1 MKEYISEKDTCRS
14 PLRRS
19 LGRLFLREGRILLKN
34 PIYVFCMMVFP
45 VAVMFFFTSLLDDG
59 QPLDLP
65 IAMVDLDNTSTTRS
79 LTRTLDAFQNSRVV
93 AHYPTMSE
101 ARRAIQRNKIYGFL
115 YIPKGTTD
123 DLIASRQPKISFYYT
138 LTAITAGS
146 MVYKDLKTV
155 STLGSAALGKATL
168 QARGFTDQ
176 QIATLLQPIRVDL
189 HQLNNPQTNYNIYL
203 TTTMVPGL
211 MMLFIFLIT
220 AYSLGTEMKFGT
232 SKEWLAQA
240 DGNILVALIGKFLP
254 QTLIFLS
261 IIYFYEYYIFGVL
274 QFPHP
279 GGIGVLALLGL
290 LEVLASQGFGIFA
303 FGLMPSLRMSM
314 SICSLWAV
322 LSLSM
327 AGSAFP
333 IIGMD
338 EPLQAL
344 SWLFP
349 LRHYYM
355 IYQICVFNG
364 YPLLEAWFH
373 LAALVGFTLLPWLVM
388 KKIKNAMLNYVYI
401 P

>member
-1 MKEYISEKDTCRS
+1 MKEYISEKDTSRP

-65 IAMVDLDNTSTTRS
+65 IAVVDLDNTSTTRS

-240 DGNILVALIGKFLP
+240 DDNILVALIGKFLP